1 MATPQRQRDALV
13 ALLESEGRRFG
24 FFQAVQLL
32 HRLVPGSTPVGEL
45 GPPHTEPVRFQ
56 HDPSL
61 VFHAGDVDAIRMEQH
76 NGAGSLRAVMTT
88 TFLGLTGTAS
98 PLATVFGEEVLRAD
112 AAGETSLRGFYNL
125 FHHRLVSLFY
135 RTWKKYRFTASF
147 RLDASD
153 TFTRRMLSFVGIDVA
168 GAVPQRGLQP
178 LEVLS
183 LAPLV
188 ASRTRPARTLQIVL
202 ERVLPGAKV
211 AIEPF
216 ILRRVLIRED
226 DRTLVGKQN
235 NVLGANF
242 TIGRTVA
249 DRSGR
254 FRVLVG
260 PVDYPTFESLM
271 PGGKEHS
278 RLRDVIRQ
286 FAPAHLEPELE
297 LILSTDNAPRF
308 QLGTDRGGRLGVT
321 THLPMRENRAM
332 RARVVLSES
341 MEEAVPHLFS
351 EDKPPAESISV
362 LG

>member
-13 ALLESEGRRFG
+13 ALLEKEGNRFG
-24 FFQAVQLL
+24 FFQAVQLM
-32 HRLVPGSTPVGEL
+32 HRLVPGATPVGEL
-45 GPPHTEPVRFQ
+45 GPPSAEPVRFH
-56 HDPSL
+56 HDPDL
-61 VFHAGDVDAIRMEQH
+61 IFHAGDIQGIEIHQT
-76 NGAGSLRAVMTT
+76 NGTLRAQITT

-98 PLATVFGEEVLRAD
+98 PLATVFAEEVLRAD
-112 AAGETSLRGFYNL
+112 SAGEPSLRGFYDL

-135 RTWKKYRFTASF
+135 RTWKKYRFDASF

-153 TFTRRMLSFVGIDVA
+153 AFTRRMLTFVGMDIG
-168 GAVPQRGLQP
+168 GALPTRGLLA

-188 ASRTRPARTLQIVL
+188 ASTTRPQRTLQIVL
-202 ERVLPGAKV
+202 ERVIPGAKI

-216 ILRRVLIRED
+216 VLRRVLIRDD
-226 DRTLVGKQN
+226 DRTLIGKQN
-235 NVLGANF
+235 NVLGVNF
-242 TIGRTVA
+242 TIGKTVG

-271 PGGKEHS
+271 PGGRAHS

-297 LILSTDNAPRF
+297 LILGVDDAPRF
-308 QLGTDRGGRLGVT
+308 QLNTERGGRLGVT
-321 THLPMRENRAM
+321 THLPTRATKSM
-332 RARVVLSES
+332 HARVVLSET
-341 MEEAVPHLFS
+341 MGEAVPHLFP
-351 EDKPPAESISV
+351 EDQPPPDAISV

>member
-13 ALLESEGRRFG
+13 ALLERDGNQFG

-32 HRLVPGSTPVGEL
+32 HRLIPGATPVGEL
-45 GPPHTEPVRFQ
+45 GPPADEPVRFK
-56 HDPSL
+56 HDPDL
-61 VFHAGDVDAIRMEQH
+61 IFHAGDVRTIEIEQK
-76 NGAGSLRAVMTT
+76 NGSTRATMMT

-98 PLATVFGEEVLRAD
+98 PLATVFAEEVLRAD
-112 AAGETSLRGFYNL
+112 AANEDSLRGFYDL

-135 RTWKKYRFTASF
+135 RTWKKYRFPAGF
-147 RLDASD
+147 RDDGSD
-153 TFTRRMLSFVGIDVA
+153 VFTRRMLAFVGVDLA
-168 GAVPQRGLQP
+168 GAVPRRGLPP

-183 LAPLV
+183 LASIV
-188 ASRTRPARTLQIVL
+188 ATTSRSQRTLQIVL
-202 ERVLPGAKV
+202 ERVLPGTRI

-216 ILRRVLIRED
+216 VLRRVLIQDD
-226 DRTLVGKQN
+226 DRTLIGKQN
-235 NVLGANF
+235 NVLGVNF
-242 TIGRTVA
+242 VIGRTVA

-271 PGGKEHS
+271 PGGKEHA

-297 LILSTDNAPRF
+297 LILGVDNAPRF
-308 QLGTDRGGRLGVT
+308 QLGSERGGRLGVT
-321 THLPMRENRAM
+321 THLPMKDNKAM
-332 RARVVLSES
+332 RARVVLSDS
-341 MEEAVPHLFS
+341 LSEAVPHLFS
-351 EDKPPAESISV
+351 DDKPPPETISV

>member
-13 ALLESEGRRFG
+13 ALLEGEGGRFG

-32 HRLVPGSTPVGEL
+32 HRLTPGSTPVGEL

-61 VFHAGDVDAIRMEQH
+61 VFHAGDVDTIRMEQR
-76 NGAGSLRAVMTT
+76 NGGVRAVMTT

-98 PLATVFGEEVLRAD
+98 PLATVFAEEVLRAD
-112 AAGETSLRGFYNL
+112 AAGEESLRGFYDL

-153 TFTRRMLSFVGIDVA
+153 VFSRRMLAFVGVDIG
-168 GAVPQRGLQP
+168 GAVPQRGITP
-178 LEVLS
+178 LETLS

-202 ERVLPGAKV
+202 ERVLPGWKI

-216 ILRRVLIRED
+216 VLRRVQIRED
-226 DRTLVGKQN
+226 DRSLIGKQN
-235 NVLGANF
+235 NVLGVDF

-254 FRVLVG
+254 FRILVG

-297 LILSTDNAPRF
+297 LILSTDHAPRF

-321 THLPMRENRAM
+321 THLPMRENKAM

-341 MEEAVPHLFS
+341 MAEAVPHLFS
-351 EDKPPAESISV
+351 EDKPPAETVSV

>member
-1 MATPQRQRDALV
+1 MATTQRKLDALV

-32 HRLVPGSTPVGEL
+32 HRLIPDTTAVGEL
-45 GPPHTEPVRFQ
+45 GPPNMEPVRFR

-61 VFHAGDVDAIRMEQH
+61 IFQPGDIDGIEIKQA
-76 NGAGSLRAVMTT
+76 NGVVRAVMTT

-98 PLATVFGEEVLRAD
+98 PLATVFGEDVLRAD
-112 AAGETSLRGFYNL
+112 AVDEPSLRAFYDL

-135 RTWKKYRFTASF
+135 RTWKKYRFTAGF
-147 RLDASD
+147 RPDASD
-153 TFTRRMLSFVGIDVA
+153 PFTRRMLSFVGVDIA
-168 GAVPQRGLQP
+168 GAVPKRGLEP
-178 LEVLS
+178 LQVLA

-202 ERVLPGAKV
+202 ERVLPGTKIRV
-211 AIEPF
+211 EPF
-216 ILRRVLIRED
+216 VVRRVQIRED
-226 DRTLVGKQN
+226 DRCLVSLRN
-235 NVLGANF
+235 NVLGVDF

-260 PVDYPTFESLM
+260 PVDYAKFEDLM
-271 PGGKEHS
+271 PGGREHS
-278 RLRDVIRQ
+278 RLRDVIFQ

-297 LILSTDNAPRF
+297 LILGTEQAPRF
-308 QLGTDRGGRLGVT
+308 QLGAERGGRLGVT
-321 THLPMRENRAM
+321 THLPMKENKAM

-341 MEEAVPHLFS
+341 MSEAVPHLFS
-351 EDKPPAESISV
+351 EDKPPEEAIAT

>member
-1 MATPQRQRDALV
+1 MATPQRQHDALV
-13 ALLESEGRRFG
+13 RLLESEGNRFG

-32 HRLVPGSTPVGEL
+32 HRLVPGATPVGEL
-45 GPPHTEPVRFQ
+45 GPPSMEPIRFQ

-61 VFHAGDVDAIRMEQH
+61 VFHAGDVDSIQVDQH
-76 NGAGSLRAVMTT
+76 NGALRAVMTT

-98 PLATVFGEEVLRAD
+98 PLATVFGEEVLRAES
-112 AAGETSLRGFYNL
+112 AGESSLRGFYDL

-135 RTWKKYRFTASF
+135 RTWKKYRFTSSF

-153 TFTRRMLSFVGIDVA
+153 IFTRRMLSFVGVDIA
-168 GAVPQRGLQP
+168 GATPRRGLLP

-188 ASRTRPARTLQIVL
+188 ATRTRPARTLQIVL
-202 ERVLPGAKV
+202 ERVLHGAKV
-211 AIEPF
+211 TIEPF
-216 ILRRVLIRED
+216 VLRRVQIRED
-226 DRTLVGKQN
+226 DRTLVARQN
-235 NVLGANF
+235 NVLGVNF

-260 PVDYPTFESLM
+260 PVDYPMFEALM
-271 PGGKEHS
+271 PGGREHA
-278 RLRDVIRQ
+278 RLRDVIQQ
-286 FAPAHLEPELE
+286 FTPTHLESELE
-297 LILSTDNAPRF
+297 LILGTEDAPRF
-308 QLGTDRGGRLGVT
+308 QLGSERGGRLGVT
-321 THLPMRENRAM
+321 THLPIRDRKAM

-341 MEEAVPHLFS
+341 MGEAVPHLFS
-351 EDKPPAESISV
+351 EDKPPAETVTV